1 MEMQWDLVS
10 CWGIGSHECENRLYK
25 SFCFCTWNWF
35 DFRCL
40 FSWFFGTG
48 GTPSSTCSLL
58 PLLKSSIVISTKR
71 STGLR
76 LGQDLRVLLQAI
88 VALHVPAHHAVSLR
102 YADPHHI
109 RHVVLP
115 HHAPEPMRGPRLSA
129 TSGMLLTCI
138 IYFILKVTCFAKL
151 SRAVTNWY
159 RCY

>member
-71 STGLR
+71 STGLQ
-76 LGQDLRVLLQAI
+76 LGQDLRVLPPGYCCSTCPCASCCQSPLYWSSPHTPCSTTASCSWTHEGPPGYP
-88 VALHVPAHHAVSLR
+88 LHLVCYWRVSSIS
-102 YADPHHI
+102 Y
-109 RHVVLP
+109 
-115 HHAPEPMRGPRLSA
+115 
-129 TSGMLLTCI
+129 
-138 IYFILKVTCFAKL
+138 LK
-151 SRAVTNWY
+151 
-159 RCY
+159 